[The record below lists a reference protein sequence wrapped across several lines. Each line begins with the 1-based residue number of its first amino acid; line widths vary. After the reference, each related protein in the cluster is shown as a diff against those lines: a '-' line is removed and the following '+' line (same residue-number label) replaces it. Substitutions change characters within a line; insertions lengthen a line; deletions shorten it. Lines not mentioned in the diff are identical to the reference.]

1 MEQTL
6 EQVIDQIKMDFVE
19 NPRQDHPAGQK
30 MRSISTGSECP
41 ICKGSGWAFYEKDGA
56 SYARECECGIRKREL
71 LGSKL
76 KFANIPDAFK
86 EVCLENF
93 RRDVY
98 RRDDSKVIIEKDC
111 KAIDWW
117 LDDIASMKEQGMGL
131 YLYSS
136 TKGSGKTRMAASIAN
151 ELIYNKG
158 MSVKFAT
165 SVQILNEIKASW
177 NQEEGMTEHQLLDDL
192 SRAEILVIDDFGIER
207 IKDWIEEKLYHI
219 INSRYINR
227 LITIFTSNLPID
239 GLEYDDRIT
248 NRIKERSFPL
258 AFPNE
263 SVRDYI
269 AEANFSRLKE
279 VMAS

>member
-1 MEQTL
+1 
-6 EQVIDQIKMDFVE
+6 
-19 NPRQDHPAGQK
+19 
-30 MRSISTGSECP
+30 MRSISTGCKCP
-41 ICKGSGWAFYEKDGA
+41 KCQDSGWEIVEENGN
-56 SYARECECGIRKREL
+56 SYARECSCGIRKREV
-71 LGSKL
+71 LGRKL

-86 EVCLENF
+86 EVRLDNF
-93 RRDVY
+93 RLDVY
-98 RRDDSKVIIEKDC
+98 RRDDSQTIIEKDC
-111 KAIDWW
+111 KAIGWW

-136 TKGSGKTRMAASIAN
+136 TRGSGKTRMAASIAN

-177 NQEEGMTEHQLLDDL
+177 NREDGMTEHQLLDDL

-227 LITIFTSNLPID
+227 LITIYTSNLPID
-239 GLEYDDRIT
+239 CLEYDDRIT

-258 AFPNE
+258 AFPSE

-269 AEANFSRLKE
+269 AEHNMSRLKA

>member
-1 MEQTL
+1 M
-6 EQVIDQIKMDFVE
+6 
-19 NPRQDHPAGQK
+19 
-30 MRSISTGSECP
+30 
-41 ICKGSGWAFYEKDGA
+41 
-56 SYARECECGIRKREL
+56 
-71 LGSKL
+71 
-76 KFANIPDAFK
+76 
-86 EVCLENF
+86 
-93 RRDVY
+93 
-98 RRDDSKVIIEKDC
+98 
-111 KAIDWW
+111 
-117 LDDIASMKEQGMGL
+117 
-131 YLYSS
+131 
-136 TKGSGKTRMAASIAN
+136 
-151 ELIYNKG
+151 
-158 MSVKFAT
+158 KFAT

-177 NQEEGMTEHQLLDDL
+177 NKEEGMTEHQLLDDL

-227 LITIFTSNLPID
+227 TITIFTSNLPID